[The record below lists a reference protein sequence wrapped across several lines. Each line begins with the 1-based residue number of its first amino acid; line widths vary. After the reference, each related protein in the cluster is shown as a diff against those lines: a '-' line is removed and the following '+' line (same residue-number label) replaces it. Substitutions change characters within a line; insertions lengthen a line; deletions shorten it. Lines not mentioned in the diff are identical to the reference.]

1 MLLLINVYPSHI
13 CTSLQLFYAFC
24 MALGIT
30 PMDGTT
36 NEQHMREDIAL
47 MDRIRNGEQIF
58 DNMDELSIIGDA
70 LEGNPDWYPE
80 EEDEL

>member
-1 MLLLINVYPSHI
+1 MLLLLYAYASHT
-13 CTSLQLFYAFC
+13 CMSLQLFYAFC
-24 MALGIT
+24 MALGIS

-70 LEGNPDWYPE
+70 LEGEPEWYTE

>member
-1 MLLLINVYPSHI
+1 MLLLIYVYSSHT

-24 MALGIT
+24 MALGIS

-36 NEQHMREDIAL
+36 NEVHMREDVAL

-58 DNMDELSIIGDA
+58 DGIDELSIIGDA
-70 LEGNPDWYPE
+70 LEGEPEWYTE

>member
-1 MLLLINVYPSHI
+1 M
-13 CTSLQLFYAFC
+13 T
-24 MALGIT
+24 LGIN

-47 MDRIRNGEQIF
+47 MDRIRNGEKIF

-70 LEGNPDWYPE
+70 LEGNPEWYTE

>member
-1 MLLLINVYPSHI
+1 
-13 CTSLQLFYAFC
+13 
-24 MALGIT
+24 MALGIS

-36 NEQHMREDIAL
+36 NEVHMREDIAL

-58 DNMDELSIIGDA
+58 DGIDELSIIGDA
-70 LEGNPDWYPE
+70 LEGEPEWYTE

>member
-1 MLLLINVYPSHI
+1 MVLISDTCI
-13 CTSLQLFYAFC
+13 SLQLFYAFC
-24 MALGIT
+24 MALGIS

-36 NEQHMREDIAL
+36 NEVHMREDIAL

-58 DNMDELSIIGDA
+58 DGIDELSIIGDA
-70 LEGNPDWYPE
+70 LDGNPDWYTE

>member
-1 MLLLINVYPSHI
+1 
-13 CTSLQLFYAFC
+13 
-24 MALGIT
+24 MALGIS

-36 NEQHMREDIAL
+36 NEVHMREDIAL

-58 DNMDELSIIGDA
+58 DSIDELSIIGDY
-70 LEGNPDWYPE
+70 LEGEPEWYTE